1 MVTTKTQVANL
12 ALDLLGEPYL
22 TDMDNIVTNTGTT
35 ADAVRVHFDPVF
47 EQVLE
52 GHIWSF
58 STKTATLEKSV
69 TSAGTSKNLA
79 TATASGDTVT
89 VTTSTAHGLVVG
101 SYVTIAGIANTTGVT
116 PNGVRLV
123 TAVAS
128 TTSFTFAVVGASG
141 TLTPHLGAVTFG
153 TTVYP
158 INTITWAA
166 NVLTITLG
174 NTAHTLV
181 ATNSITISGVLYAA
195 GVDPN
200 GVRSV
205 ASVGSGP
212 NFALAISLT
221 SGNST
226 PGNYTFVRAT
236 AVGPIV
242 YATPLNPNWLSSYEL
257 PSTCLRLIRVIGD
270 DRDIPENLFE
280 IEQRQLLLMDEF
292 SDDLPIIQYISNDI
306 PVSKWSSTFVEA
318 VALLL
323 ASKICVKLTQDVAL
337 MASLVQRHEMALGKA
352 RSKDSKET
360 RSNENRTARQLA
372 ARSELVRA
380 RYSRSIIPPY

>member
-1 MVTTKTQVANL
+1 
-12 ALDLLGEPYL
+12 
-22 TDMDNIVTNTGTT
+22 
-35 ADAVRVHFDPVF
+35 
-47 EQVLE
+47 
-52 GHIWSF
+52 
-58 STKTATLEKSV
+58 
-69 TSAGTSKNLA
+69 
-79 TATASGDTVT
+79 
-89 VTTSTAHGLVVG
+89 
-101 SYVTIAGIANTTGVT
+101 
-116 PNGVRLV
+116 
-123 TAVAS
+123 
-128 TTSFTFAVVGASG
+128 
-141 TLTPHLGAVTFG
+141 
-153 TTVYP
+153 
-158 INTITWAA
+158 
-166 NVLTITLG
+166 
-174 NTAHTLV
+174 
-181 ATNSITISGVLYAA
+181 
-195 GVDPN
+195 
-200 GVRSV
+200 
-205 ASVGSGP
+205 
-212 NFALAISLT
+212 
-221 SGNST
+221 
-226 PGNYTFVRAT
+226 
-236 AVGPIV
+236 V